1 MESAKYHT
9 IESISVTGDILTF
22 RLKGK
27 DHTFK
32 LSIVSSRLAAASNEV
47 KEQFVLSPSGYGI
60 HWPMI
65 DEDLSIDGLLG
76 ITHTPE
82 SQNSEFRTNLA

>member
-1 MESAKYHT
+1 MEPAKYHT

-22 RLKGK
+22 RLQGK
-27 DHTFK
+27 DHTFQ
-32 LSIVSSRLAAASNEV
+32 LSSVSSRLAAASDEV

-76 ITHTPE
+76 IIHTPE